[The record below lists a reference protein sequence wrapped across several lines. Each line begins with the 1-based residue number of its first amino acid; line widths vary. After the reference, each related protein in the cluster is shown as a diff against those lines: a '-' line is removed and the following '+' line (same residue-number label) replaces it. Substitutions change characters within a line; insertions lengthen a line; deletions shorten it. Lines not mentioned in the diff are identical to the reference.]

1 MNDNIKITSTH
12 VNTTDWTVKITGVC
26 YGTKGTAGSSGLK
39 KKISYVAASP
49 PDRHTSFTGS
59 GLPFPSAAH
68 AFLGRPNRGEV
79 DVAWDGSFSLT
90 CDMPNSY
97 YTHLGS
103 VHVGPRVYLFVDSV
117 GSHHENM
124 LTVPISDG
132 IPYRKLTY
140 PNERRNA
147 NFYNSYNLLPIR
159 GQEEILRSSEYPGPF
174 EKEDDLFWGLRPPF

>member
-1 MNDNIKITSTH
+1 MNDIKITSIN

-26 YGTKGTAGSSGLK
+26 YGKHSGLK

-59 GLPFPSAAH
+59 GLPFPNAIH
-68 AFLGRPNRGEV
+68 AFSGRPNRGEV
-79 DVAWDGSFSLT
+79 DVSWDGSFSFI

-97 YTHLGS
+97 YTQLGS
-103 VHVGPRVYLFVDSV
+103 VHVGPRVYLSDGSV
-117 GSHHENM
+117 GRSHNQNI

-147 NFYNSYNLLPIR
+147 NFYNSYDSLPIR